1 MGSLGQVVELA
12 DGGPIVEFEVKW
24 FLILSCM
31 ETERYFS
38 WDRLDTLSIVKANV
52 LNDRIN

>member
-12 DGGPIVEFEVKW
+12 NGGPIVEVEVEW
-24 FLILSCM
+24 FLLLSCM

-38 WDRLDTLSIVKANV
+38 WDRLDALSIVKANV
-52 LNDRIN
+52 LND